1 MSKRGSGSSA
11 RAGGGSGG
19 SGAKGRREQYAPSGQ
34 AATNARNVENMNEAQ
49 LDKEISKLQDKIK
62 NLDASISRN
71 LEEGGYS
78 KAMRDAFPLSSGGAG
93 WSTAGKNRQ
102 ERERTASLKK
112 AKNYVDARTQKE
124 TAAKKLSKL
133 QKAKKQVSG
142 TGKTQSELAAKA
154 KSAAAKSGD
163 ALKWKTTNK
172 GGYTAD
178 GGYMSKEIS
187 AGGFKIRG
195 TSGAFTVY
203 DGAKRIGGA
212 SKLSDAKAL
221 VEIWRKKKR

>member
-11 RAGGGSGG
+11 RAG
-19 SGAKGRREQYAPSGQ
+19 ET
-34 AATNARNVENMNEAQ
+34 ATNARSIENMNEAQ
-49 LDKEISKLQDKIK
+49 LDKEIARTKKKIGSY
-62 NLDASISRN
+62 D
-71 LEEGGYS
+71 
-78 KAMRDAFPLSSGGAG
+78 KAMSESQ
-93 WSTAGKNRQ
+93 K
-102 ERERTASLKK
+102 
-112 AKNYVDARTQKE
+112 RTQFERMDRVVDKAVSF
-124 TAAKKLSKL
+124 TSAYDKKQSAQNRLSEL

-142 TGKTQSELAAKA
+142 TGKTQSELAAKE